1 LAATEPERPSPV
13 AAQELPPGDE
23 PLTADLTTRGPLF
36 STRVL
41 VAIVL
46 ALVVVL
52 VVSLVVGFVILHQPR
67 LTPVPVPSVS
77 SIA

>member
-1 LAATEPERPSPV
+1 M
-13 AAQELPPGDE
+13 
-23 PLTADLTTRGPLF
+23 
-36 STRVL
+36 L
-41 VAIVL
+41 VAVVL

-52 VVSLVVGFVILHQPR
+52 LASAVVSFVVLHQPM